1 MNFGREGGR
10 ARRPSYYGMRKLTL
24 ALVVFAIPAA
34 AQDTVA
40 TKLPP
45 MVTVTRQP
53 ARSPMDLPFGISTGL
68 PDSLRPGQAH
78 VAADQALMMIPGI
91 TVANRTNPSQD
102 PRVSIRG
109 FGARSAF
116 GVRSVRVIRDGMPLT
131 LPDGQT
137 PLDYLDLE
145 SVGRLEVIRGT
156 ASALY
161 GNATGGV
168 IDLRSAS
175 PAAVTLQP
183 EGRVWFG
190 SNALRRTT
198 AVASGVSGRWSYQGN
213 VGQTESD
220 NYRQYSRQ
228 ELTNGFG
235 RIATTV
241 RGTELALVGMALHMP
256 VAENPGALNA
266 KQLDTMPSMADPLS
280 ITRKARKEVDQVQV
294 GVSASRRVGR
304 ADLTA
309 SAYGGTRTLYNPL
322 TFSVVNV
329 DRTISGGSVRADVEL
344 PWAGSRLTV
353 GADVQTQ
360 DDDRKNWAAC
370 NGVATANANCPTPNV
385 DKGVA
390 TLDQQETVL
399 GGGPYAQLQLER
411 GAWRINT
418 GIRADEVRFKVEDR
432 FLTDN
437 RNDSGERE
445 LGAFSPMFGIAWRAS
460 RLTSVYAN
468 YTTAFETPTTTELG
482 NKADGS
488 AGFNPDLQPQRSGTS
503 EVGAKGVY
511 RMFFYSLAGFRTR
524 VRDELIAQDVGNGR
538 NYFRNAGKTARDGI
552 EAELGTTISRFD
564 IAATHAFSSFKFL
577 DYAPTTTTQL
587 RGKHIPGIP
596 LHQTQLS
603 VTARFATSGF
613 VVFEGVAKSRVWA
626 NDANSDS
633 AFAKSFQVFNLRAG
647 RDFAVR
653 GVRVGPVVGVNNVAD
668 TRYVGSVA
676 INAAGTGTT
685 AKFFEPAPGRSWIMG
700 ARVWYRE

>member
-1 MNFGREGGR
+1 
-10 ARRPSYYGMRKLTL
+10 MRKFALVLLVL
-24 ALVVFAIPAA
+24 ALKAE
-34 AQDTVA
+34 AQDTTA
-40 TKLPP
+40 KLPP

-53 ARSPMDLPFGISTGL
+53 ARSPMDLPFGISTTS

-78 VAADQALMMIPGI
+78 VAADQALALIPGI

-116 GVRSVRVIRDGMPLT
+116 GVRSVRVMRDGMPLT

-145 SVGRLEVIRGT
+145 SVGRIEVIRGT

-168 IDLRSAS
+168 IDLSSALPPNVS
-175 PAAVTLQP
+175 LQP
-183 EGRVWFG
+183 EARIWLG
-190 SNALRRTT
+190 SDALVRTT
-198 AVASGVSGRWSYQGN
+198 AVASGTSGRWSYQGN
-213 VGQTESD
+213 FGQTRSD
-220 NYRQYSRQ
+220 NYREYSRQ

-241 RGTELALVGMALHMP
+241 RGTDLALVGMGLHMP

-266 KQLDTMPSMADPLS
+266 RQLDTMPSMADPLS
-280 ITRKARKEVDQVQV
+280 VTRKARKEVDQIQL
-294 GVSASRRVGR
+294 GLSATRRVGR
-304 ADLTA
+304 VGLAA
-309 SAYGGTRTLYNPL
+309 SVYGGTRTLYNPL

-329 DRTISGGSVRADVEL
+329 DRTISGGSLRADIDL
-344 PWAGSRLTV
+344 PWRGSRLTV

-360 DDDRKNWAAC
+360 DDDRKNWFAC
-370 NGVATANANCPTPNV
+370 NGQPATNPNCLTPDG
-385 DKGVA
+385 DKGLL
-390 TLDQQETVL
+390 TLDQQETVV

-411 GAWRINT
+411 GAWRFN
-418 GIRADEVRFKVEDR
+418 GGVRADEVRFEVKDR
-432 FLTDN
+432 FLSDTRD
-437 RNDSGERE
+437 DSGERE
-445 LGAFSPMFGIAWRAS
+445 LGAVSPMAGIAWRVS
-460 RLTSVYAN
+460 RLASLYAN

-488 AGFNPDLQPQRSGTS
+488 AGFNPDLEPQRSGTA

-511 RMFFYSLAGFRTR
+511 RFFFYSLAGFRTR

-552 EAELGTTISRFD
+552 EGELGATIGRFD
-564 IAATHAFSSFKFL
+564 IAATHAFSSFRFL
-577 DYAPTTTTQL
+577 DYAPTPTTQL
-587 RGKHIPGIP
+587 KGKRIPGIP
-596 LHQTQLS
+596 RHQTQMA
-603 VTARFATSGF
+603 VTARFSSGGF
-613 VVFEGVAKSRVWA
+613 VLAEGVAKSRVWA

-633 AFAKSFQVFNLRAG
+633 AFARSYQVFNVRAG
-647 RDFAVR
+647 RDFDI
-653 GVRVGPVVGVNNVAD
+653 GGLRVAPVIGVNNVLD
-668 TRYVGSVA
+668 THYVGSVA

-685 AKFFEPAPGRSWIMG
+685 AKFFEPAPGRTWITG
-700 ARVWYRE
+700 ARVWYRP

>member
-1 MNFGREGGR
+1 
-10 ARRPSYYGMRKLTL
+10 MRKT
-24 ALVVFAIPAA
+24 ALVLIVVAVPVG
-34 AQDTVA
+34 AQDTSVA
-40 TKLPP
+40 KLPP

-53 ARSPMDLPFGISTGL
+53 ARSPMDLPFGISTTT

-78 VAADQALMMIPGI
+78 VAADQALAMIPGI

-116 GVRSVRVIRDGMPLT
+116 GVRSVRILRDGMPLT

-145 SVGRLEVIRGT
+145 SVGRIEVIRGT

-168 IDLRSAS
+168 IDLNSAPP
-175 PAAVTLQP
+175 PAVSLQP
-183 EGRVWFG
+183 EGRIWFG
-190 SNALRRTT
+190 SDALRRTT
-198 AVASGVSGRWSYQGN
+198 AVAAGTSGRWTYQGN
-213 VGQTESD
+213 FGQTESD

-228 ELTNGFG
+228 KLTNGFA

-241 RGTELALVGMALHMP
+241 RGADIALIGMGLHMP

-266 KQLDTMPSMADPLS
+266 LQLDTMPTMADPLS

-294 GVSASRRVGR
+294 GLSASRRVGR
-304 ADLTA
+304 VGITA
-309 SAYGGTRTLYNPL
+309 SAYGGTRALYNPL

-329 DRTISGGSVRADVEL
+329 DRTISGGSLRADIDL
-344 PWAGSRLTV
+344 PWSGSRLAL
-353 GADVQTQ
+353 GGDVQTQ
-360 DDDRKNWAAC
+360 DDDRKNWFAC
-370 NGVATANANCPTPNV
+370 NGQPATNPNCLTPDG
-385 DKGVA
+385 DKGLL
-390 TLDQQETVL
+390 TLDQQETVI

-411 GAWRINT
+411 GAWRFN
-418 GIRADEVRFKVEDR
+418 GGVRADEVRFEVKDR
-432 FLTDN
+432 FPISASNPD
-437 RNDSGERE
+437 DSGNRE
-445 LGAFSPMFGIAWRAS
+445 LGAVSPMAGIAWRPS
-460 RLTSVYAN
+460 RFASVYAN

-488 AGFNPDLQPQRSGTS
+488 AGFNPDLQPQRSGTA
-503 EVGAKGVY
+503 EVGAKGLY
-511 RMFFYSLAGFRTR
+511 RSFFYSLAGFRTR

-552 EAELGTTISRFD
+552 EAELATTIGRVD
-564 IAATHAFSSFKFL
+564 IAATHSFSSFRFL

-587 RGKHIPGIP
+587 RGKRIPGIP
-596 LHQTQLS
+596 MHQTQLA
-603 VTARFATSGF
+603 TTGRFAHGGF
-613 VVFEGVAKSRVWA
+613 VTLEGVAKSRVWA

-633 AFAKSFQVFNLRAG
+633 AFARAYQTFNVRAG
-647 RDFAVR
+647 RDFAFG
-653 GVRVGPVVGVNNVAD
+653 GVRVAPVIGVNNVLD

-676 INAAGTGTT
+676 INAAGTGTS
-685 AKFFEPAPGRSWIMG
+685 AKFFEPAPRRTWITG
-700 ARVWYRE
+700 ARVWYRQ